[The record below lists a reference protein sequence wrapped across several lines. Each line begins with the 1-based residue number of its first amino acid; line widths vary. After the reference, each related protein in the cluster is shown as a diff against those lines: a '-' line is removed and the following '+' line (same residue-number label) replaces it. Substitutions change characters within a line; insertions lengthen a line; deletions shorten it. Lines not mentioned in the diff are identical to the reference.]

1 MVQVTCTPGGQ
12 GDNAVI
18 VLEKIVSSPTSLNPL
33 TNPYNI
39 LLPNDSQFLTHELGV
54 PVV

>member
-1 MVQVTCTPGGQ
+1 MVQVTCTLGGQ

-18 VLEKIVSSPTSLNPL
+18 VLEKIVLSSATLNPD

-39 LLPNDSQFLTHELGV
+39 TVTQ
-54 PVV
+54 